1 MFSECISLIN
11 LNISNFITSS
21 VENFNYMFSGCSSLI
36 SLDFSNFD
44 TSSSRNITGMFS
56 GCPNLKNINLKNVK
70 ISELTNITSLFSHE
84 SKNLILCMNDSNS
97 LKRIISAT
105 DINNK
110 TVDCSSDWGIYKNNI
125 SNENNNLCINQL
137 ILSKVMK
144 EDDICYQICSF
155 YIFYEQS
162 QNKYICTENAT

>member
-1 MFSECISLIN
+1 
-11 LNISNFITSS
+11 
-21 VENFNYMFSGCSSLI
+21 MFSGCSSLI